1 MKEFKWVAE
10 ARKYLGVHETPGAKH
25 NPKIMELIDWAD
37 GTFDRKN
44 LKNIHDDETAYCSSA
59 LSGIFE
65 KVGIPSAKTA
75 WARDWLKWGE
85 KLPGPVYGAVVV
97 FSRGSGGHVGLVVGK
112 RTRSNTSNLLV
123 LGFNQSDAVTIAE
136 FSRDRVLGYRWPKG
150 QPRPNF
156 LLPLGAAALSTREN

>member
-1 MKEFKWVAE
+1 
-10 ARKYLGVHETPGAKH
+10 
-25 NPKIMELIDWAD
+25 
-37 GTFDRKN
+37 
-44 LKNIHDDETAYCSSA
+44 
-59 LSGIFE
+59 
-65 KVGIPSAKTA
+65 
-75 WARDWLKWGE
+75 
-85 KLPGPVYGAVVV
+85 
-97 FSRGSGGHVGLVVGK
+97 VVGK